1 MRPYNTQQRQAL
13 LSYLREHA
21 EGLLSAEE
29 LWEGMQGER
38 KISLSAVYRNLNM
51 LAIDGVCA
59 QAAGQ
64 RREDYALSVCGPRQ
78 VRCAPASEMLPV
90 RAADSHQRRNI
101 RRRAAVHRKQRG
113 LYGRYAENDPLR
125 SVRYLQIAF
134 AG

>member
-51 LAIDGVCA
+51 LAIDG
-59 QAAGQ
+59 
-64 RREDYALSVCGPRQ
+64 SVRKLLGNDGKTMRYQYVDHDRCDAHLHLKCSRCGRLIHI
-78 VRCAPASEMLPV
+78 SEETSDTVLRSIANSGGFTVDM
-90 RAADSHQRRNI
+90 
-101 RRRAAVHRKQRG
+101 RKTI
-113 LYGRYAENDPLR
+113 LYGLCG
-125 SVRYLQIAF
+125 SCK
-134 AG
+134 